1 MVEGKATPSAIT
13 CAEFGLLRKMLPMI
27 ARPTTK
33 SATLIGFPFP
43 CLASISPAL
52 YAPLE
57 LEAAPAR
64 SPEESTTAG
73 QAQRL

>member
-1 MVEGKATPSAIT
+1 MP
-13 CAEFGLLRKMLPMI
+13 
-27 ARPTTK
+27 
-33 SATLIGFPFP
+33 
-43 CLASISPAL
+43 
-52 YAPLE
+52 PLE